1 MVGTMK
7 RGRDGAARV
16 QPVLDERTMA
26 LRELNSLVSPLF
38 YASLL
43 HRKDGDLFKLLRDL
57 RASLPHQKQ

>member
-1 MVGTMK
+1 
-7 RGRDGAARV
+7 
-16 QPVLDERTMA
+16 MA

-43 HRKDGDLFKLLRDL
+43 HREDGDLFKLLRDL